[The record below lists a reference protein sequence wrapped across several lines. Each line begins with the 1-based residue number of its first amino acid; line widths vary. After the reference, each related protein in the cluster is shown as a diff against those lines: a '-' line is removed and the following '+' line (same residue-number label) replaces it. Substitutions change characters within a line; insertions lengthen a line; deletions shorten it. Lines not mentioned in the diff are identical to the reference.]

1 MGWGAVLKG
10 VGKAAA
16 GGAKKI
22 AKDKL
27 LNRKKNVKNRR
38 AKAQEAM
45 GGGGGEQER
54 GGPLAIRPTTSL
66 VPYSAGALAKVD
78 DGGGGDGGD
87 GATPKELVL
96 SINKKIIRVERLLK
110 GSVSIR
116 ENAREDA
123 RKAKEVASDKAQ
135 EKALEKEKPK
145 DGYMKIPGAKAAQSL
160 LGKMFNFIGTILL
173 GWVLV
178 RWEKWLPKLLKVAKW
193 LAIGADWILDKAGKI
208 LNVLAGVIDAG
219 YKFID
224 KLKGWVSNIYGEE
237 GLKKFTTFLGN
248 LKDLVTGFMLW
259 KMFGEKI
266 FKAMVEGIKLLW
278 KAVTQGIRKAWVV
291 VRRMIGRHARIFL
304 KNIAS
309 KVASGARAV
318 GRGILNVGKSA
329 VSRVGGVL
337 SRGGSTLAKTGA
349 GKVVA
354 KVGGFATKIFGK
366 AAKFIAPA
374 LKGAMPAIKGFAKR
388 IPIFGSLIVAIVSL
402 MSGEPLG
409 QALFKGVGAA
419 LGGALGT
426 FIPIPFL
433 GTLLGETIGAF
444 VGDLLYYGI
453 VEKDWKKAGAIFKQ
467 HIMAIFS
474 FLTKIP
480 ILGDL
485 IQKLAEGGNMIW
497 NFAKWI
503 FFDAPGWVFKQLGG
517 GAKILK
523 EFFDQG
529 MKRFMDNFPVF
540 NLPLM
545 KFRIP
550 FTPVKVDINW
560 ILGKAFGG
568 IPWFKQWINDEDQ
581 LMHFPDFSMFI
592 PLVGL
597 PFLVGHVGK
606 SLFPGS
612 FFEKWPSG
620 ASSIVNPLAEGL
632 GIKIK
637 EAKEK
642 VDDQKDSA
650 LKAVGLKSENSKV
663 SDEGLKTYASYETM
677 GPDTVKIASASK
689 PAEESE
695 GGSGTVKF
703 VPVPTGGGSS
713 DSYEVLDAFG

>member
-1 MGWGAVLKG
+1 MAWAAL
-10 VGKAAA
+10 GKAALGA
-16 GGAKKI
+16 VKGGAKKI
-22 AKDKL
+22 AADKL

-45 GGGGGEQER
+45 GGGGEEQER

-78 DGGGGDGGD
+78 DGGGKDGGD

-96 SINKKIIRVERLLK
+96 SINKKFIKVERLLK
-110 GSVSIR
+110 GSVSIK

-123 RKAKEVASDKAQ
+123 RKAKEIASDKAQ
-135 EKALEKEKPK
+135 EKALEKQKPK
-145 DGYMKIPGAKAAQSL
+145 DGYMKLPGAKAAQSL

-266 FKAMVEGIKLLW
+266 FKAMVEGIKFLW
-278 KAVTQGIRKAWVV
+278 KAVTQGIRRAWTGL
-291 VRRMIGRHARIFL
+291 RRLIGRKARIFF

-309 KVASGARAV
+309 KIGGAARSGMQWAGNIAQKGISKV
-318 GRGILNVGKSA
+318 GSF
-329 VSRVGGVL
+329 L
-337 SRGGSTLAKTGA
+337 SKGGSKLASTGA
-349 GKVVA
+349 GKVVG
-354 KVGGFATKIFGK
+354 KVGGWAGNLFGK

-388 IPIFGSLIVAIVSL
+388 IPIFGSLIVALVSL

-433 GTLLGETIGAF
+433 GTLLGETFGMFIGDA
-444 VGDLLYYGI
+444 LYYGI
-453 VEKDWKKAGAIFKQ
+453 VEKDWKKAGKVLKQ
-467 HIMAIFS
+467 HLMGVLKAGKAVKDWIGGGISKFTENLFKTDPIEITEGWGRRAAA
-474 FLTKIP
+474 TKI
-480 ILGDL
+480 
-485 IQKLAEGGNMIW
+485 AE
-497 NFAKWI
+497 
-503 FFDAPGWVFKQLGG
+503 VL
-517 GAKILK
+517 
-523 EFFDQG
+523 G
-529 MKRFMDNFPVF
+529 MKKWLSGLGYVENDQVVKFP
-540 NLPLM
+540 NLLNLLNPFKFYPLLF
-545 KFRIP
+545 KSF
-550 FTPVKVDINW
+550 
-560 ILGKAFGG
+560 FGG
-568 IPWFKQWINDEDQ
+568 
-581 LMHFPDFSMFI
+581 
-592 PLVGL
+592 
-597 PFLVGHVGK
+597 
-606 SLFPGS
+606 
-612 FFEKWPSG
+612 
-620 ASSIVNPLAEGL
+620 
-632 GIKIK
+632 
-637 EAKEK
+637 KEK
-642 VDDQKDSA
+642 GSSA
-650 LKAVGLKSENSKV
+650 KGGSPASGGEKETKPLKAAGQGEKSKV

-677 GPDTVKIASASK
+677 GADTVKIASTSK
-689 PAEESE
+689 PAEESG

-703 VPVPTGGGSS
+703 VPVPTGSGS

>member
-10 VGKAAA
+10 VGKVAS

-38 AKAQEAM
+38 AKAQESM
-45 GGGGGEQER
+45 GGGEEKGGA
-54 GGPLAIRPTTSL
+54 LAIRPTTSL
-66 VPYSAGALAKVD
+66 VPHSAGALAKVD

-96 SINKKIIRVERLLK
+96 SINKKFIKVERLLK

-123 RKAKEVASDKAQ
+123 RKAKEIASDKAQ
-135 EKALEKEKPK
+135 EKALEKQKPK
-145 DGYMKIPGAKAAQSL
+145 DGYMKLPGAKAAQSL

-278 KAVTQGIRKAWVV
+278 KAVTQGIRRAWTGL
-291 VRRMIGRHARIFL
+291 RRLIGRKARMFF
-304 KNIAS
+304 KNIAKRAGGALKAAGQGVWNIAKGVGS
-309 KVASGARAV
+309 KV
-318 GRGILNVGKSA
+318 
-329 VSRVGGVL
+329 GGL
-337 SRGGSTLAKTGA
+337 FSKGGSKLASTGA

-354 KVGGFATKIFGK
+354 KVGGWAGKLFGK
-366 AAKFIAPA
+366 AAGFVGPA
-374 LKGAMPAIKGFAKR
+374 LKGAMPAVKGFAKR
-388 IPIFGSLIVAIVSL
+388 IPIFGSLIVALVSL

-433 GTLLGETIGAF
+433 GTLLGETFGMFIGDA
-444 VGDLLYYGI
+444 LYYGI
-453 VEKDWKKAGAIFKQ
+453 VEKDWKKAGKVLKQ
-467 HIMAIFS
+467 HLMGVLKAGKAVKDWIGGGISKFTENLFKTDPIEITEGWGRRAAA
-474 FLTKIP
+474 TKIAEV
-480 ILGDL
+480 LGMKKWLSGLGYVENGQVVKFPNLLNLLNPFKFYPLLFKSFFGKRDGDEAVTNGGSTTAVVDEE
-485 IQKLAEGGNMIW
+485 QTTVNGGNADAVASETTYESGEGDAMI
-497 NFAKWI
+497 I
-503 FFDAPGWVFKQLGG
+503 
-517 GAKILK
+517 
-523 EFFDQG
+523 
-529 MKRFMDNFPVF
+529 PV
-540 NLPLM
+540 PLE
-545 KFRIP
+545 KTKTVSTGRRNRRGSG
-550 FTPVKVDINW
+550 VKTKV
-560 ILGKAFGG
+560 
-568 IPWFKQWINDEDQ
+568 
-581 LMHFPDFSMFI
+581 
-592 PLVGL
+592 V
-597 PFLVGHVGK
+597 V
-606 SLFPGS
+606 
-612 FFEKWPSG
+612 
-620 ASSIVNPLAEGL
+620 
-632 GIKIK
+632 
-637 EAKEK
+637 
-642 VDDQKDSA
+642 VDDTELA
-650 LKAVGLKSENSKV
+650 M
-663 SDEGLKTYASYETM
+663 Y
-677 GPDTVKIASASK
+677 
-689 PAEESE
+689 
-695 GGSGTVKF
+695 GGK
-703 VPVPTGGGSS
+703 
-713 DSYEVLDAFG
+713 